1 MTKINKDY
9 ILKTFLNKIKI
20 AKREGMKELKIPVS
34 FLDDLAYIIYQL
46 MSENISS
53 ILDKIEIIKEEE
65 KENTTSLKKNVF
77 KEIKIDKKPV
87 KENIEIK
94 VEPAIIEEVKNDNII
109 NNEDI
114 INNVED
120 DENDEDEGTILY
132 GGSW

>member
-53 ILDKIEIIKEEE
+53 ILDKIEIINEEK

-94 VEPAIIEEVKNDNII
+94 AEPAIIEEIKND